1 MHQPNVLIYGPS
13 SFISTLDELKSFL
26 KFNHFTENKEVNFD
40 LILFHTEALND
51 TKKKDFIKKSEL
63 LKIYV
68 SKNEKSPIKYDG
80 HLLIPT
86 TINEINSTIEKIIA
100 KKKFY
105 SNSSIKVKNY
115 LMDKN
120 QKKLSKER
128 SSIILTEKEIK
139 LIELLLNNSKPISKD
154 TILSTVW
161 NYSADA
167 DTHTVETHIYRLRK
181 KISDQFMDDEFIIN
195 KKDGYSL

>member
-40 LILFHTEALND
+40 LILFHNEALND

-86 TINEINSTIEKIIA
+86 TINEINSMIEKIIA

>member
-1 MHQPNVLIYGPS
+1 M
-13 SFISTLDELKSFL
+13 
-26 KFNHFTENKEVNFD
+26 
-40 LILFHTEALND
+40 
-51 TKKKDFIKKSEL
+51 

-68 SKNEKSPIKYDG
+68 SKNEKSSIKYDV

-86 TINEINSTIEKIIA
+86 TINEINLMIEKIIA
-100 KKKFY
+100 KKKFS

-120 QKKLSKER
+120 QKKLLKER
-128 SSIILTEKEIK
+128 TSIILTEKEIK

-154 TILSTVW
+154 TILSAVW

-181 KISDQFMDDEFIIN
+181 KISDQFMDDKFIIN

>member
-40 LILFHTEALND
+40 LILFHNEALND

-86 TINEINSTIEKIIA
+86 TINEINSMIEKIIA
-100 KKKFY
+100 KKKFS

-120 QKKLSKER
+120 QKKLLKER
-128 SSIILTEKEIK
+128 TSIILTEKEIK

>member
-1 MHQPNVLIYGPS
+1 MHQLNVLIYGPS

-40 LILFHTEALND
+40 LILFHNEALND

-86 TINEINSTIEKIIA
+86 TINEINSMIEKIIA

-128 SSIILTEKEIK
+128 TSIILTEKEIK

-154 TILSTVW
+154 TILTTVW

>member
-1 MHQPNVLIYGPS
+1 M
-13 SFISTLDELKSFL
+13 
-26 KFNHFTENKEVNFD
+26 
-40 LILFHTEALND
+40 
-51 TKKKDFIKKSEL
+51 
-63 LKIYV
+63 KIYV

-86 TINEINSTIEKIIA
+86 TINEINSMIEKIIA

-181 KISDQFMDDEFIIN
+181 KVSDQFMDDEFIIN